1 MVLINTFKIKGSN
14 AAGTPTATVQPGQPG
29 QPTRQT
35 IITPSGQRVI
45 LMGTQSG
52 QKQIVTVPGA
62 TTMTPVSGT
71 SSVTGTPIQLPQQL
85 TQQLTQQATPTQQ
98 QPQLLQQQQ
107 PVPVQQL
114 PQPAIP
120 QPATSLLMS
129 SLTSPPKT
137 NSPRGSP
144 QKQATPTPGPPGA
157 LKSPDKFEL
166 TTDYIQQTIQQA
178 LRKDNLS
185 PEIEQKLLAL
195 QQHNQDHDPPPVS

>member
-1 MVLINTFKIKGSN
+1 MGS
-14 AAGTPTATVQPGQPG
+14 
-29 QPTRQT
+29 QT
-35 IITPSGQRVI
+35 
-45 LMGTQSG
+45 G

-85 TQQLTQQATPTQQ
+85 TQQLTQQATPTQP

-114 PQPAIP
+114 P

-144 QKQATPTPGPPGA
+144 QKQATPTPGPPGG

-195 QQHNQDHDPPPVS
+195 QQHNQDHDPPPVSWYKLLLLLFCFWSLAIYYSKFEKKIYKLLNI

>member
-14 AAGTPTATVQPGQPG
+14 AAGTPTATVQPG

-98 QPQLLQQQQ
+98 QPQVLQQQQ
-107 PVPVQQL
+107 PVHMPVQQL

-144 QKQATPTPGPPGA
+144 QKQATPTPGPPGG

-166 TTDYIQQTIQQA
+166 TSDYIQQTIQQA

>member
-1 MVLINTFKIKGSN
+1 
-14 AAGTPTATVQPGQPG
+14 
-29 QPTRQT
+29 
-35 IITPSGQRVI
+35 
-45 LMGTQSG
+45 MGTQSG

-85 TQQLTQQATPTQQ
+85 PQQLTQQQATPTQQ

-114 PQPAIP
+114 PQPA
-120 QPATSLLMS
+120 TSLLMS
-129 SLTSPPKT
+129 SLTSPPKM

-144 QKQATPTPGPPGA
+144 PKQATPTPGPPGG
-157 LKSPDKFEL
+157 LKSPDKFKL
-166 TTDYIQQTIQQA
+166 TTDYIQQTIQLA

-195 QQHNQDHDPPPVS
+195 QQHNQDHDPLPVS